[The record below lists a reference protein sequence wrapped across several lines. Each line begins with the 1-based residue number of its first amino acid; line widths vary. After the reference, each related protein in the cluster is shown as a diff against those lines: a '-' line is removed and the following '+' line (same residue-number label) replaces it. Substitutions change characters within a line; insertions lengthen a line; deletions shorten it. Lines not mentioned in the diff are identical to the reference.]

1 MLDARSIAVSPIYR
15 FDEFRLDVARRLL
28 FKRSRA
34 LPLPERIFQILLM
47 LVEANGGVV
56 HRDAIALRVWPD
68 TAVADGNIAQHVYLL
83 RRILGEHARDRGM
96 VMAVSRQGYRLSAPV
111 VVEPAGSPELCEGA
125 ALEPFPDYCEAS
137 YLLERRTA
145 PALKRAI
152 DLFEASQRPGAPHV
166 PSLIGLARA
175 YALLAQDWHVPPA
188 VAFTIAKDAVRKA
201 LAIAP
206 ASAPAHAVLSSVLL
220 YADWDWSGSQAELD
234 LALRLN
240 PNSSIVRA
248 SVTERAIC
256 AGDYERAVHE
266 SKRALMAEP
275 SSLSRRLLL
284 GVALIHAGEYAAG
297 IARMSKLLETDGGLQ
312 LARRYRAQAFLLD
325 RQPQEALADLLVLP
339 QERSEEPR
347 FRLPLLARAYADCG
361 ETLHAEQIYANLLSI
376 VGTEYI
382 VPWNLAIVASGLG
395 RVDDALVHLG
405 DAFARREPAL
415 LFLKSLPWFESIAD
429 LPRFKEIARG
439 VGP

>member
-1 MLDARSIAVSPIYR
+1 MLDARSIAGSPIYR
-15 FDEFRLDVARRLL
+15 FGEFRLDVDRRLL
-28 FKRSRA
+28 FRRSRA
-34 LPLPERIFQILLM
+34 FPLPERIFQILLM

-56 HRDAIALRVWPD
+56 HRDAIASRVWPD
-68 TAVADGNIAQHVYLL
+68 VAVADGNIAQHVYLL
-83 RRILGEHARDRGM
+83 RRILGEHARDRGI
-96 VMAVSRQGYRLSAPV
+96 VMAVSRQGYRLSAAV
-111 VVEPAGSPELCEGA
+111 VIEPAASQEFCEDA
-125 ALEPFPDYCEAS
+125 AIEPFPDYCEAS

-145 PALKRAI
+145 PTLKRAI
-152 DLFEASQRPGAPHV
+152 DLFEASLERCAPHV
-166 PSLIGLARA
+166 PSLVGLARC

-188 VAFTIAKDAVRKA
+188 MAFTIAKGAVRKA
-201 LAIAP
+201 LDIAP
-206 ASAPAHAVLSSVLL
+206 SSAPAHAVLSSILL
-220 YADWDWSGSQAELD
+220 YGDWDWSSAKAELD

-248 SVTERAIC
+248 NVTDHAIC
-256 AGDYERAVHE
+256 AGDYDRAVYE

-297 IARMSKLLETDGGLQ
+297 IACMSKLLETDGELQ
-312 LARRYRAQAFLLD
+312 LARRYRAQAFLLN

-361 ETLHAEQIYANLLSI
+361 ETLHAEQIYANLQSI
-376 VGTEYI
+376 AGSEYI

-395 RVDDALVHLG
+395 RADDALLHLG
-405 DAFARREPAL
+405 HALSRREPAL

-429 LPRFKEIARG
+429 RPQFKEISRA